1 MQTKQYVT
9 TVFLEVTKVYEI
21 IAECKKKYY
30 RMTQQRHVIKLSHHT
45 EILKL
50 HVSLPSQYMKDFTMV
65 HYDFTTS

>member
-1 MQTKQYVT
+1 MKLSQGV
-9 TVFLEVTKVYEI
+9 
-21 IAECKKKYY
+21 KKKYY